1 MKANEPNTHLLGH
14 GTLISVFVQKDDF
27 YEQDLPIAFW
37 VLPFSSLH
45 WPILV
50 LFYALLVQWSMF
62 PLNNIFKRSE
72 CNGYSQSRLITWL
85 LYHKWYKTQ
94 VITCPTTRKWAII
107 RVLVSRLKVELLK
120 FIINFITWLLLSLGL
135 DLVLLA
141 LLTNVVS
148 GPRYT
153 KYCSSYDINR
163 FIFH

>member
-85 LYHKWYKTQ
+85 LYHKWYKTRF
-94 VITCPTTRKWAII
+94 ITCLITQKLLIFNILLTWYLLRGGVTRPW
-107 RVLVSRLKVELLK
+107 S
-120 FIINFITWLLLSLGL
+120 INFMTWHYS
-135 DLVLLA
+135 
-141 LLTNVVS
+141 T
-148 GPRYT
+148 
-153 KYCSSYDINR
+153 
-163 FIFH
+163 